1 MTGQDDRK
9 IGNKIRKLSTIGVT
23 SQAVQVGCAVTRSNL
38 LNPSCARL
46 DRASDFDSEGRKF
59 ESRSAPA
66 ILMKPMSKSL
76 SPERNKP
83 IPPALAKALLALQ
96 MQQLEEAE
104 QLASQV
110 LKSDRGNTLA
120 AEILGRA
127 LLAQNRLDEA
137 IVPLAKFARRTDE
150 PSIGTLLA
158 GMLAAVGRRD
168 EALDHLRRAV
178 ARRPLYIPAFVE
190 LALQLRKTG
199 QFDEAMTVTESGLT
213 FEPQSADLQ
222 LALGY
227 VLADRNERI
236 RAQAVFAKVHA
247 AEPTHHD
254 ALLALAGAVI
264 WDGDYGRAADLYRRA
279 LAIKPLDDTRIR
291 LGKCLLE
298 LRQREEAEALFRTAA
313 HGLSKFAAPAVIAM
327 VSSSHGRI
335 FLQPSSTLDFLRAR
349 NN

>member
-1 MTGQDDRK
+1 
-9 IGNKIRKLSTIGVT
+9 
-23 SQAVQVGCAVTRSNL
+23 
-38 LNPSCARL
+38 
-46 DRASDFDSEGRKF
+46 
-59 ESRSAPA
+59 
-66 ILMKPMSKSL
+66 MSKSL
-76 SPERNKP
+76 SQERSRPPN
-83 IPPALAKALLALQ
+83 PALAKAVLALQ
-96 MQQLEEAE
+96 MQQLEDAE

-137 IVPLAKFARRTDE
+137 IVQLAKFARRTDAS
-150 PSIGTLLA
+150 SIETLLA

-168 EALDHLRRAV
+168 DAIDHLRRAV
-178 ARRPLYIPAFVE
+178 ARRPHYIPAFVE
-190 LALQLRKTG
+190 LALQLRKAG

-227 VLADRNERI
+227 VLAERNERV
-236 RAQAVFAKVHA
+236 RAREVFAKVHA

-254 ALLALAGAVI
+254 ALMALAAAVI
-264 WDGDYGRAADLYRRA
+264 WDGDYARAADLYRGA
-279 LAIKPLDDTRIR
+279 LAIKPMDDTRIR

-313 HGLSKFAAPAVIAM
+313 HGLSKLAAPSVIAM
-327 VSSSHGRI
+327 VSASHGRI
-335 FLQPSSTLDFLRAR
+335 FLQPSAALDFLRVR

>member
-1 MTGQDDRK
+1 
-9 IGNKIRKLSTIGVT
+9 
-23 SQAVQVGCAVTRSNL
+23 
-38 LNPSCARL
+38 
-46 DRASDFDSEGRKF
+46 
-59 ESRSAPA
+59 
-66 ILMKPMSKSL
+66 MKPMSKSP
-76 SPERNKP
+76 SPERRRP
-83 IPPALAKALLALQ
+83 PPPALAKALLALQ

-127 LLAQNRLDEA
+127 LMGQNRLDEA
-137 IVPLAKFARRTDE
+137 IVHMAKFARRTDQ
-150 PSIGTLLA
+150 PSIETLLA

-178 ARRPLYIPAFVE
+178 ARRPHYIPAFVE

-199 QFDEAMTVTESGLT
+199 QFDEAMTVAESGLT
-213 FEPQSADLQ
+213 FEPQSVDLQ

-227 VLADRNERI
+227 ALAERNERV

-254 ALLALAGAVI
+254 ALLALAATVI

-298 LRQREEAEALFRTAA
+298 LRQREEAEALFRTAT
-313 HGLSKFAAPAVIAM
+313 HGVSQLAAPAVIAM
-327 VSSSHGRI
+327 VSASHGRI